1 MSSNSKNSPVVLV
14 AVSAASVAV
23 TYATLSFLQGRREE
37 KERVE
42 AFKASRAAKLIQKE
56 KQLAAG
62 DPDGTLLDDVKLD
75 RVYMWDVE
83 KLSGRFPAEGGGKV
97 VNRMQF
103 GSEEDQQNDLFAA
116 LKRSTSA
123 ISEEEPDTE
132 TNYNSLI
139 NNHDCVV
146 ADLVRKAG
154 GNNWTRAYLRAG
166 PRKSLHFNPKNVN
179 AAIVTCGGLCPGLN
193 NVVRDIAKSLKMLYG
208 VEGEILGIRGGYK
221 GFYDKDLPPIELNK
235 KWVDDIHHIGGTVLG
250 SSRGGFDIDKIINF
264 LKARKIKQLY
274 VIGGDGT
281 HRGAFKIHETCME
294 RVSAFVGLCGIVVG
308 HLLSDASSWRVCSS
322 DA

>member
-1 MSSNSKNSPVVLV
+1 MSSNSKNSPAVLV
-14 AVSAASVAV
+14 AVSAASVVV
-23 TYATLSFLQGRREE
+23 TYATLSFLQRRREE
-37 KERVE
+37 KECAE
-42 AFKASRAAKLIQKE
+42 AFEARRVAKLKQKE

-75 RVYMWDVE
+75 RVYLWDVE

-103 GSEEDQQNDLFAA
+103 GAEEEENDLFAA
-116 LKRSTSA
+116 LKRSTSVL
-123 ISEEEPDTE
+123 SEEEPDFE
-132 TNYNSLI
+132 TNYNKLI

-154 GNNWTRAYLRAG
+154 GNNWTRVYLRAG

-193 NVVRDIAKSLKMLYG
+193 NVVRDIAKSLKVLYG
-208 VEGEILGIRGGYK
+208 VEGDILGIRGGYK
-221 GFYDKDLPPIELNK
+221 GFYDKHLPPIELNK
-235 KWVDDIHHIGGTVLG
+235 TWVNEIHHMGGTVLG
-250 SSRGGFDIDKIINF
+250 SSRGGFDIDKIMNF
-264 LKARKIKQLY
+264 LKTRKIKQLY

-294 RVSAFVGLCGIVVG
+294 RVSPFV
-308 HLLSDASSWRVCSS
+308 
-322 DA
+322 